1 MQGIG
6 VSPGI
11 SIGKAYVLRQRK
23 EVASGVVLSD
33 DAAVLQEITQY
44 REAVKLSVEEVQ
56 ELFDKVVEEERDILE
71 VQLELLQDPQLESD
85 VLARISSDKMTARD
99 AVLVVIGL
107 AIQLFEQ
114 MEDEYLK
121 ARAADVQDAG
131 NRIVRHLSGSADAH
145 ISSAG
150 STAGAGSTASTGIPR
165 SRPGADEPLIIIAED
180 LSPSDTIGMDRNKV
194 LGFATQSGGKTS
206 HVAIVARLRGLPA
219 VVGCGGELDGIVD
232 GDLVVL
238 DGSHGLVLVNPT
250 AAIVEEYRKKQEIFR
265 QEIQRLEALK
275 DQPAVTTDGVRIEL
289 LANIATAEDMDRALA
304 FGAEGVGL
312 LRTEMLFM
320 ERDSFPTEDEQ
331 VRYYK
336 TILLR
341 AGNRMVT
348 IRTLDI
354 GGDKPLPYFELPEE
368 DNPFLGYRAIRICL
382 DRKDIF
388 LTQLR
393 AILRASVFGN
403 CRIMLPMISGVQ
415 EVRQARSC
423 LEEAKEELLRSGV
436 SFDTTIKMGIMIE
449 VPSAAVIADLLA
461 KEADFFSIGTNDLC
475 QYVLAA
481 DRMNKQIKDL
491 YDPYHPAV
499 LRLIRYVIEQG
510 HLQGIPV
517 GMCGELAGDP
527 QATSLLLGMGL
538 REFSMNAPAI
548 PAIKDILLR
557 SSETAAR
564 KNFQL

>member
-11 SIGKAYVLRQRK
+11 SIGRAYVLHQRK
-23 EVASGVVLSD
+23 EVASGIVLSD
-33 DAAVLQEITQY
+33 EAAVTEEIARY
-44 REAVKLSVEEVQ
+44 RESVKLSVEEVQ
-56 ELFDKVVEEERDILE
+56 ELFEKVTGEERDILE
-71 VQLELLQDPQLESD
+71 VQLELLQDPQMEND
-85 VLARISSDKMTARD
+85 VLARINEEKRTARD
-99 AVLVVIGL
+99 AVLVVTEL
-107 AIQLFEQ
+107 AVLLFEQ

-131 NRIVRHLSGSADAH
+131 NRIARNLSGRAGTV
-145 ISSAG
+145 ISHAG
-150 STAGAGSTASTGIPR
+150 DS
-165 SRPGADEPLIIIAED
+165 LIIIAKD

-194 LGFATQSGGKTS
+194 HGFATQSGGKTS

-219 VVGCGGELDGIVD
+219 VVGCGGELETIVD
-232 GDLVVL
+232 GDVVVL
-238 DGSHGLVLVNPT
+238 DGSQGLVLVNPT
-250 AAIVEEYRKKQEIFR
+250 TEVVEEYRKKQESFI
-265 QEIQRLEALK
+265 QETRRLADLK
-275 DQPAVTTDGVRIEL
+275 DLPAVTIDGVRIQL
-289 LANIATAEDMDRALA
+289 LANIATAEDMEQALA

-312 LRTEMLFM
+312 LRTELLFM

-331 VRYYK
+331 VSYYK

-341 AGNRMVT
+341 AGTRMVT

-393 AILRASVFGN
+393 AILRASAFGK
-403 CRIMLPMISGVQ
+403 CRIMLPMISGVP
-415 EVRQARSC
+415 EVRQARVI
-423 LEEAKEELLRSGV
+423 LEEAKEELLRTGIA
-436 SFDTTIKMGIMIE
+436 FDTAIELGIMIE

-538 REFSMNAPAI
+538 REFSMNAPVI
-548 PAIKDILLR
+548 PAIKDILIR
-557 SSETAAR
+557 SSESAAK

>member
-23 EVASGVVLSD
+23 EVASGVLLSD
-33 DAAVLQEITQY
+33 EAAILQEIAQY
-44 REAVKLSVEEVQ
+44 REAVKSSVEEVQ
-56 ELFDKVVEEERDILE
+56 QLFDTVVEEERDILE
-71 VQLELLQDPQLESD
+71 VQLELLQDPQLEND
-85 VLARISSDKMTARD
+85 VLARISSDKITARD
-99 AVLVVIGL
+99 AVLVVIGI
-107 AIQLFEQ
+107 AMQLFEQ
-114 MEDEYLK
+114 IEDEYLK

-131 NRIVRHLSGSADAH
+131 NRIVRHLSGSAASL
-145 ISSAG
+145 ISS
-150 STAGAGSTASTGIPR
+150 SD
-165 SRPGADEPLIIIAED
+165 DEPLIIIAED

-194 LGFATQSGGKTS
+194 FGFATQSGGKTS

-219 VVGCGGELDGIVD
+219 VVGCGSELDGIVD
-232 GDLVVL
+232 GDLVIL

-250 AAIVEEYRKKQEIFR
+250 AAIVAEYRKKQEVFR
-265 QEIQRLEALK
+265 QEIQRLQALK
-275 DQPAVTTDGVRIEL
+275 DRPAVTTDGVRVEL
-289 LANIATAEDMDRALA
+289 FANIATAEDMEQALA

-341 AGNRMVT
+341 AGSRMVT

-423 LEEAKEELLRSGV
+423 LEEAKEELLRCGV
-436 SFDTTIKMGIMIE
+436 AFDTTIKMGVMIE

-564 KNFQL
+564 KNFQI

>member
-11 SIGKAYVLRQRK
+11 SIGKAYVLRQQK

-33 DAAVLQEITQY
+33 GAAVLQEIAQY

-56 ELFDKVVEEERDILE
+56 ELFNKVVEEERDILE

-85 VLARISSDKMTARD
+85 VLARIGSDKMTARD

-107 AIQLFEQ
+107 AMQLFEQ

-131 NRIVRHLSGSADAH
+131 NRIVRHLSGN
-145 ISSAG
+145 AG
-150 STAGAGSTASTGIPR
+150 SAAGTGLKADTGLSASILHSGAGDDA
-165 SRPGADEPLIIIAED
+165 PLIIIAED
-180 LSPSDTIGMDRNKV
+180 LSPSDTIGMDRSKV

-250 AAIVEEYRKKQEIFR
+250 PAIVEEYRKKQEIFR
-265 QEIQRLEALK
+265 QEIQRLQDLK
-275 DQPAVTTDGVRIEL
+275 DRPAVTTDGVRIEL
-289 LANIATAEDMDRALA
+289 LANIATAEDMDQALA

-354 GGDKPLPYFELPEE
+354 GGDKPLPYFELPKE

-382 DRKDIF
+382 DRKDLF

-436 SFDTTIKMGIMIE
+436 AFDTTIKMGIMIE

>member
-1 MQGIG
+1 MKGIG

-23 EVASGVVLSD
+23 EVASGVVLTDES
-33 DAAVLQEITQY
+33 AVLQEIGRY
-44 REAVKLSVEEVQ
+44 GEAVKLSVKEVQ
-56 ELFDKVVEEERDILE
+56 ELFEKVVKEERDILE
-71 VQLELLQDPQLESD
+71 VQLELLQDPQLETD
-85 VLARISSDKMTARD
+85 VRTRISSDKMTARD
-99 AVLVVIGL
+99 AVLMVIGL
-107 AIQLFEQ
+107 AVQVFEQ

-121 ARAADVQDAG
+121 ARAADVRDAG
-131 NRIVRHLSGSADAH
+131 NRIVRNLSDGTGRNLSGSAGSL
-145 ISSAG
+145 ISNSG
-150 STAGAGSTASTGIPR
+150 EG
-165 SRPGADEPLIIIAED
+165 LIIIAED
-180 LSPSDTIGMDRNKV
+180 LSPSETIGMDRSKV
-194 LGFATQSGGKTS
+194 VGFATQSGGKTS

-232 GDLVVL
+232 GDRVVL
-238 DGSHGLVLVNPT
+238 DGNQGLVLVNPD
-250 AAIVEEYRKKQEIFR
+250 ASIVDEYRKKREIFI
-265 QEIQRLEALK
+265 QEVRRLETLK
-275 DQPAVTTDGVRIEL
+275 DQPAVTTDGVKIEL
-289 LANIATAEDMDRALA
+289 LANIATAEDMEQALA

-312 LRTEMLFM
+312 FRTELLFM

-331 VRYYK
+331 VEYYK
-336 TILLR
+336 TILLQ
-341 AGNRMVT
+341 AGNRIVT

-354 GGDKPLPYFELPEE
+354 GGDKPLPYLELPEE

-388 LTQLR
+388 LTQLK
-393 AILRASVFGN
+393 AILRASVFGK
-403 CRIMLPMISGVQ
+403 CRIMLPMISGVR
-415 EVRQARSC
+415 EVQQARAI
-423 LEEAKEELLRSGV
+423 LEEAKEELFRSGIA
-436 SFDTTIKMGIMIE
+436 FDTSIKMGIMIE

-461 KEADFFSIGTNDLC
+461 KEVDFFSIGTNDLC

-499 LRLIRYVIEQG
+499 LRLIRFVIEQG

-538 REFSMNAPAI
+538 TEFSMNAPAI
-548 PAIKDILLR
+548 PTIKDILIQ
-557 SSETAAR
+557 SSEAAAR